1 MVDRRSNPITGL
13 VPPCVEDR
21 RFKSSY
27 WFGASLC
34 GGQEVQI
41 QLLVW
46 CLPVWWTG
54 GSNPVTVL
62 MPPCV
67 VDRRFK
73 SSYCFSAS
81 LCGGPEVQ
89 IQLLF

>member
-1 MVDRRSNPITGL
+1 MWLTGGQIQLLVWCLPVWWIRGSNPVTGL

-27 WFGASLC
+27 CFDASLR

-41 QLLVW
+41 QLLFW
-46 CLPVWWTG
+46 CLPEWWTG

-62 MPPCV
+62 MPP
-67 VDRRFK
+67 
-73 SSYCFSAS
+73 
-81 LCGGPEVQ
+81 
-89 IQLLF
+89 